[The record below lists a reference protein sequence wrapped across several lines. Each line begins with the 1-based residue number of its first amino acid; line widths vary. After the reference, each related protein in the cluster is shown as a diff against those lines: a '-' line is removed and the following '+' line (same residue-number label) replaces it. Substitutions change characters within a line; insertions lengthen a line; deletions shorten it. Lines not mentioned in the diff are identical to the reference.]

1 MESVE
6 TRNRADKMI
15 ERMKGQRGAIRLK
28 VVFWTAILAALIYI
42 SIKIIPP
49 YFSNYQLEDDLH
61 EEALFSLGKFNDET
75 VRDRILRKIQV
86 HGIEATKDNIHILQ
100 NDVRGLKIS
109 VDYTVNVDLKVYEL
123 KLHFTPTSDNQS
135 LVQ

>member
-1 MESVE
+1 
-6 TRNRADKMI
+6 MI